1 MTIAEALQKLY
12 HKITTHETEK
22 SNIALLISDL
32 AENYPESAGGAA
44 VTIDK
49 SLSQEG
55 QAADAKT
62 VGDKL
67 GEKLD
72 KNTAATKAT
81 LGLVKQAS
89 AVSDAAGEQVTQAE
103 FNALLAS
110 LRTAGILASS

>member
-1 MTIAEALQKLY
+1 MTISEALQKLY
-12 HKITTHETEK
+12 KKITTHDNKKT
-22 SNIALLISDL
+22 NIAQLLNDL
-32 AENYPESAGGAA
+32 AENYPSAGSS
-44 VTIDK
+44 VSIDK

-72 KNTAATKAT
+72 KNTAATKAA
-81 LGLVKQAS
+81 LGLVKQAA

-103 FNALLAS
+103 FNALLAA